1 MMLDETKI
9 LIKDSCILFDL
20 LDLNL
25 VNEFFT
31 LDYEIYTTPQVISE
45 ITNEA
50 QLEIINGFVLNR
62 KLKID
67 KEGSFESIQDLSENY
82 PGLSFTDC
90 SVLELAIRLDG
101 VILSADRTLRNTAI
115 RNSLKVKGMLWIIN
129 LLIETGVISDET
141 ALEKIKL
148 YPLVNK
154 RAPLKELNEFCIT
167 LASRC
172 SS

>member
-1 MMLDETKI
+1 MLDETKI